1 MPSAP
6 RYIVCMKWGR
16 KYPAEF
22 VNRLYR
28 MVKRHLS
35 LPFTMLCFTDDAQGI
50 DAEIQCRPI
59 PSLHLPEGL
68 PERGWRKLT
77 VFSPEL
83 ADLGGSALFL
93 DLDVVILRNID
104 HFFTHRAE
112 DDQGVYI
119 IKDWKYP
126 ARITGNSSVFRF
138 AFGAFPDLLEDFR
151 SRFNDIRRAFRNEQ
165 AYLSWYVHERNALH
179 YWPKDWC
186 KSYKYHA
193 LYPVPLGFF
202 LTPRK
207 PDCDILIF
215 HGEVNPDGAI
225 AGGGGKWYRHIRPAP
240 WLAEYWG

>member
-1 MPSAP
+1 MPNKP

-28 MVKRHLS
+28 MVKRNMS
-35 LPFTMLCFTDDAQGI
+35 LPFQMLCFTDDASGI
-50 DAEIQCRPI
+50 DTAVQCRPI
-59 PSLHLPEGL
+59 PDLPLPDGL

-77 VFSPEL
+77 VFSGEL
-83 ADLGGSALFL
+83 RDLQGTALFL

-104 HFFTHRAE
+104 HFFTHAQE
-112 DDQGVYI
+112 DAQALYI

-126 ARITGNSSVFRF
+126 SRITGNSSVFRF
-138 AFGAFPDLLEDFR
+138 RFGAFPALLDDFC
-151 SRFNDIRRAFRNEQ
+151 SRFKEIRAQFRNEQ
-165 AYLSWYVHERNALH
+165 AYLSWYAHAQNALH

-193 LYPVPLGFF
+193 IYPLPLCFF
-202 LTPRK
+202 LNPRK

-215 HGEVNPDGAI
+215 HGEINPDRAI
-225 AGGGGKWYRHIRPAP
+225 IGGGGKWYRHVRPAP
-240 WLAEYWG
+240 WLAAYWG